1 MKIRY
6 KLIIIFIIIIM
17 SASLP
22 LSLYILNKQEEGK
35 VSLITHQ
42 GRINSSILARSI
54 RNIILSNG
62 LNIYATRVDANE
74 MISILEPL
82 ESNGLIYADAV
93 LFSSNKSL
101 NGTVL
106 ASYINRDVVKQPLFN
121 TKKLSADE
129 INRLSNHRG
138 VSEIRLAGIDDVC
151 DEFVSFGSLPKIPKL
166 CIGRLIFSRSVVLKP
181 IHDLRLRIIEATIL
195 AIAIVSLLG
204 LVFSRLISKPIAEL
218 TTGVKRIGE
227 GNFQYKVPVKTGD
240 ELGTLASTFNQLTA
254 TLENKISEL
263 ENTNRELHRLDALKD
278 EFLANISHELR
289 SPLQG
294 IIGLSETFISGA
306 LGPQNQQAMNNLR
319 LIISNARRLSGLV
332 NDILDFSRLRNFD
345 IVLQRTAVDIHAVV
359 SLVVSLLQPVIDRKS
374 LKVQNLIIPKSEYV
388 DGDPDRLQQI
398 IMNLIDNAVKF
409 TDRGRITISVDKQS
423 GNGIA
428 VITIADTGIGIPAD
442 KMERIFEEFE
452 QVDGSTTRSH
462 SGTGL
467 GLAITKKLVE
477 LHGGE
482 IWVES
487 EPGKGSCFYVS
498 IPRATVR
505 IPDDE
510 MILEPSH
517 ELEQKSVDFTY
528 DDIRIQR
535 ISKRAATDKDVR
547 TVLVVDDEALNLQ
560 VLINHLSLAGYSV
573 DIATDGS
580 QALEF
585 IEREGPPDLILLDI
599 MLPKISGY
607 EVCRIIRQKYT
618 QYELPIIMLT
628 ARNKPGDVVT
638 GLEVGANDYIIK
650 PVEKQELLARVNNFI
665 SLKDSIEVHNELSI
679 LQHELS
685 LADEIQQSLLPENA
699 PHMDNIS
706 IAVRYTPVSKL
717 GGDFYDFLKFDDS
730 RLGILISDV
739 SGHGIP
745 AAFVASMFEVSYT
758 FARDFAS
765 DPALFLKRIND
776 AMSRYT
782 HGQYLTVSYALM
794 DLRARRM
801 YYSNAGHLPLLI
813 WRRESQLIITC
824 KPKGRPIGV
833 FSDSEY
839 HTEVLDLQSGDRI
852 LFITDGL
859 IEIRN
864 NAGDFYGMRRI
875 WRLIKKYQDLS
886 EDEFLDVLIADIE
899 KWSGKNK
906 DEIFMD
912 DVTVIVVD
920 VKF

>member
-1 MKIRY
+1 
-6 KLIIIFIIIIM
+6 
-17 SASLP
+17 
-22 LSLYILNKQEEGK
+22 
-35 VSLITHQ
+35 
-42 GRINSSILARSI
+42 
-54 RNIILSNG
+54 
-62 LNIYATRVDANE
+62 
-74 MISILEPL
+74 
-82 ESNGLIYADAV
+82 
-93 LFSSNKSL
+93 
-101 NGTVL
+101 
-106 ASYINRDVVKQPLFN
+106 
-121 TKKLSADE
+121 
-129 INRLSNHRG
+129 
-138 VSEIRLAGIDDVC
+138 
-151 DEFVSFGSLPKIPKL
+151 
-166 CIGRLIFSRSVVLKP
+166 
-181 IHDLRLRIIEATIL
+181 
-195 AIAIVSLLG
+195 
-204 LVFSRLISKPIAEL
+204 
-218 TTGVKRIGE
+218 
-227 GNFQYKVPVKTGD
+227 
-240 ELGTLASTFNQLTA
+240 
-254 TLENKISEL
+254 
-263 ENTNRELHRLDALKD
+263 
-278 EFLANISHELR
+278 
-289 SPLQG
+289 
-294 IIGLSETFISGA
+294 
-306 LGPQNQQAMNNLR
+306 MNNLR

-345 IVLQRTAVDIHAVV
+345 IVLQKTAVDIHAVA
-359 SLVVSLLQPVIDRKS
+359 SLVVSLMQPVIDRKS
-374 LKVQNLIIPKSEYV
+374 LKVENLIRPKSEYV

-423 GNGIA
+423 GDDRV
-428 VITIADTGIGIPAD
+428 VITVADTGIGIPAD
-442 KMERIFEEFE
+442 KKDRIFEEFE
-452 QVDGSTTRSH
+452 QVNGSTTRTH

-498 IPRATVR
+498 IPRVTEQIVPYGDV
-505 IPDDE
+505 IFKQPDE
-510 MILEPSH
+510 F
-517 ELEQKSVDFTY
+517 EQKSVDFTY

-535 ISKRAATDKDVR
+535 IANRAAADKDVN

-585 IEREGPPDLILLDI
+585 IEKKGPPDLILLDI

-607 EVCRIIRQKYT
+607 EVCRIIREHYS
-618 QYELPIIMLT
+618 QYDLPIIMLT
-628 ARNKPGDVVT
+628 ALNKPGDVVT

-650 PVEKQELLARVNNFI
+650 PIEKQELLARVNNLI
-665 SLKDSIEVHNELSI
+665 SLKNSIQVHNELSI
-679 LQHELS
+679 LKHELS
-685 LADEIQQSLLPENA
+685 LADEIQQSLLPEEA

-833 FSDSEY
+833 FSDSVY
-839 HTEVLDLQSGDRI
+839 YTEVLDLQNGDRI
-852 LFITDGL
+852 LFLTDGL

-864 NAGDFYGMRRI
+864 NEGNFYGMRRV
-875 WRLIKKYQDLS
+875 WGLIKKYQDLS

-906 DEIFMD
+906 DEIFID

>member
-17 SASLP
+17 SSALP

-42 GRINSSILARSI
+42 GEINSSILAYSI
-54 RNIILSNG
+54 RNIVLSNG
-62 LNIYATRVDANE
+62 LNIYATRVDSKE

-82 ESNGLIYADAV
+82 ARNGLIYADAV
-93 LFSSNKSL
+93 LLSPQKRL
-101 NGTVL
+101 DGIVL
-106 ASYINRDVVKQPLFN
+106 ASYINRDVVRQPLFD
-121 TKKLSADE
+121 TKKLSMDE
-129 INRLSNHRG
+129 INRLRNHRG
-138 VSEIRLAGIDDVC
+138 FREIRLAGSDDVYY
-151 DEFVSFGSLPKIPKL
+151 EFVAFGSLPRIPKL

-181 IHDLRLRIIEATIL
+181 IRDLRLRIIGATIL

-204 LVFSRLISKPIAEL
+204 LVFSRLISRPIAEL
-218 TTGVKRIGE
+218 TTGVERIGE
-227 GNFQYKVPVKTGD
+227 GDFKHRVPVKTDD
-240 ELGTLASTFNQLTA
+240 ELGTLAATFNQLTA

-263 ENTNRELHRLDALKD
+263 EDANRELHRLDALKD

-294 IIGLSETFISGA
+294 IIGLSETLIGGA
-306 LGPQNQQAMNNLR
+306 LGPLDQQAMNNLH
-319 LIISNARRLSGLV
+319 LIISNARRLGSLV
-332 NDILDFSRLRNFD
+332 NDILDFSKLRNFD

-359 SLVVSLLQPVIDRKS
+359 SLVVSILQPIINRKS
-374 LKVQNLIIPKSEYV
+374 LKVQNRIRTKSEYV

-398 IMNLIDNAVKF
+398 LMNLIDNAIKF
-409 TDRGRITISVDKQS
+409 TDRGKITISVDKQS
-423 GNGIA
+423 SNDRV
-428 VITIADTGIGIPAD
+428 VIVVADTGIGIPAD
-442 KMERIFEEFE
+442 KKERIFEEFE

-477 LHGGE
+477 LHDGE

-487 EPGKGSCFYVS
+487 EPGKGSCFYFS
-498 IPRATVR
+498 IPRATERVS
-505 IPDDE
+505 DGE

-528 DDIRIQR
+528 NDIRIQR
-535 ISKRAATDKDVR
+535 IANRATIDKDTK

-573 DIATDGS
+573 EIATDGT

-585 IEREGPPDLILLDI
+585 IEREGIPDLILLDI

-607 EVCRIIRQKYT
+607 EVCRIVRQKYT

-665 SLKDSIEVHNELSI
+665 SLKDSIEVQNELSI
-679 LQHELS
+679 LQHELN
-685 LADEIQQSLLPENA
+685 LADEIQQSLLPDKA

-706 IAVRYTPVSKL
+706 IAVRYTPVSRL

-730 RLGILISDV
+730 RLGVLISDV

-758 FARDFAS
+758 FAKDFAT

-776 AMSRYT
+776 VMSRYT
-782 HGQYLTVSYALM
+782 HGQYMTVSYALI
-794 DLRARRM
+794 DLKARKM
-801 YYSNAGHLPLLI
+801 YYSNAGHLPLLVL
-813 WRRESQLIITC
+813 RRESQLIITC

-833 FSDSEY
+833 FSDSVY
-839 HTEVLDLQSGDRI
+839 YTEVLDIMNGDRI
-852 LFITDGL
+852 LFLTDGAV
-859 IEIRN
+859 EIRN
-864 NAGDFYGMRRI
+864 NEGDFYGMSQV
-875 WRLIKKYQDLS
+875 WRLIKEYQDLS
-886 EDEFLDVLIADIE
+886 DTEFVDFLIADIE
-899 KWSGKNK
+899 KWSGKNTDK
-906 DEIFMD
+906 IFTD

-920 VKF
+920 VKY

>member
-17 SASLP
+17 SSALP

-35 VSLITHQ
+35 ISLITHQ
-42 GRINSSILARSI
+42 GEINSSILAYSI
-54 RNIILSNG
+54 RNIVLSNG
-62 LNIYATRVDANE
+62 LNIYATRVDSKE

-82 ESNGLIYADAV
+82 ARNGLIYADAV
-93 LFSSNKSL
+93 LLSPQKRL
-101 NGTVL
+101 DGIVL
-106 ASYINRDVVKQPLFN
+106 ASYINRDVVRQPLFD
-121 TKKLSADE
+121 TKKLSMDE
-129 INRLSNHRG
+129 INRLRNHRG
-138 VSEIRLAGIDDVC
+138 FREIRLAGSDDVYY
-151 DEFVSFGSLPKIPKL
+151 EFVAFGSLPRIPKL

-181 IHDLRLRIIEATIL
+181 IRDLRLRIIGATIL

-204 LVFSRLISKPIAEL
+204 LVFSRLISRPIAEL
-218 TTGVKRIGE
+218 TTGVERIGE
-227 GNFQYKVPVKTGD
+227 GDFKHRVPVKTDD
-240 ELGTLASTFNQLTA
+240 ELGTLAATFNQLTA

-263 ENTNRELHRLDALKD
+263 EDANRELHRLDALKD

-294 IIGLSETFISGA
+294 IIGLSETLIGGA
-306 LGPQNQQAMNNLR
+306 LGPLDQQAMNNLH
-319 LIISNARRLSGLV
+319 LIISNARRLGSLV
-332 NDILDFSRLRNFD
+332 NDILDFSKLRNFD

-359 SLVVSLLQPVIDRKS
+359 SLVVSLLQPIINRKS
-374 LKVQNLIIPKSEYV
+374 LKVQNRIRTKSEYV

-398 IMNLIDNAVKF
+398 LMNLIDNAIKF
-409 TDRGRITISVDKQS
+409 TDRGKITISVDKQS
-423 GNGIA
+423 SNDRV
-428 VITIADTGIGIPAD
+428 VIVVADTGIGIPAD
-442 KMERIFEEFE
+442 KKERIFEEFE

-477 LHGGE
+477 LHDGE

-487 EPGKGSCFYVS
+487 EPGKGSCFYFS
-498 IPRATVR
+498 IPRATERVS
-505 IPDDE
+505 DGE

-517 ELEQKSVDFTY
+517 EVEQKSVDFTY
-528 DDIRIQR
+528 NDIRIQR
-535 ISKRAATDKDVR
+535 IANRATIDKDTK

-560 VLINHLSLAGYSV
+560 VLINHLSLVGYSV
-573 DIATDGS
+573 EIATDGT

-585 IEREGPPDLILLDI
+585 IEREGIPDLILLDI

-607 EVCRIIRQKYT
+607 EVCRIVRQKYT

-665 SLKDSIEVHNELSI
+665 SLKDSIEVQNELSI
-679 LQHELS
+679 LQHELN
-685 LADEIQQSLLPENA
+685 LADEIQQSLLPDKA

-706 IAVRYTPVSKL
+706 IAVRYAPVSRL

-730 RLGILISDV
+730 RLGVLISDV

-758 FARDFAS
+758 FAKDFAT

-776 AMSRYT
+776 VMSRYT
-782 HGQYLTVSYALM
+782 HGQYMTVSYALI
-794 DLRARRM
+794 DLKARKM
-801 YYSNAGHLPLLI
+801 YYSNAGHLPLLVL
-813 WRRESQLIITC
+813 RRESQLIITC

-833 FSDSEY
+833 FSDSVY
-839 HTEVLDLQSGDRI
+839 YTEVLDIMNGDRI
-852 LFITDGL
+852 LFLTDGAV
-859 IEIRN
+859 EIRN
-864 NAGDFYGMRRI
+864 NEGDFYGMSQV
-875 WRLIKKYQDLS
+875 WRLIKEYRDLS
-886 EDEFLDVLIADIE
+886 DTEFVDFLIADIE

-906 DEIFMD
+906 DKIFTD

-920 VKF
+920 VKY